1 MISFPRNQ
9 RGATLIEVLVALLIT
24 AIGVMGA
31 AAVQL
36 NSVKFNQAAK
46 FRSNAV
52 FLANDISDRMWAN
65 RVVALKGDYDIAID
79 DDAPT
84 GTGAVAVDLREWL
97 GEVALRLPAGDGAV
111 IRDDTRFT
119 IRIQWSEGRLEK
131 TREGSAPSLQTFD
144 FVTEL

>member
-1 MISFPRNQ
+1 MTSFLHSQ
-9 RGATLIEVLVALLIT
+9 RGATLIEVLIALLIT

-52 FLANDISDRMWAN
+52 FLANDISDRMRAN
-65 RVVALKGDYDIAID
+65 RVMALKGDYDIAVD
-79 DDAPT
+79 DDPPA
-84 GTGAVAVDLREWL
+84 GSGAVAVDLREWL
-97 GEVALRLPAGDGAV
+97 GEVALRLPSGDGAV
-111 IRDDTRFT
+111 IRDDTRFL
-119 IRIQWSEGRLEK
+119 IRIQWSEGRLDK
-131 TREGSAPSLQTFD
+131 TREAAPSIQTFD